1 MKFTTTTEVERFT
14 VTLSNGMRVTIVDRG
29 EDAEIKVR
37 ENSRDLLNGAPSGPD
52 VPRYVDGGSYEFVL
66 PHANEIGARCSER
79 DHDPDDLGFPA
90 FGLAT
95 IENVRH
101 YH

>member
-1 MKFTTTTEVERFT
+1 MKFTTETETTRFT
-14 VTLSNGMRVTIVDRG
+14 VKLSNGMRVTIADHG
-29 EDAEIKVR
+29 EDITIEVQ
-37 ENSRDLLNGAPSGPD
+37 ENARDLLNGAPSGPD
-52 VPRYVDGGSYEFVL
+52 VPRYAPGGHYEFEL
-66 PHANEIGARCSER
+66 PHVSVVGERCSEK
-79 DHDPDDLGFPA
+79 DHDPSDFGFPA

>member
-1 MKFTTTTEVERFT
+1 MKFNVDVEVTRFT
-14 VTLSNGMRVTIVDRG
+14 VKLSNGMRVTIADHG
-29 EDAEIKVR
+29 EDATIEIR
-37 ENSRDLLNGAPSGPD
+37 EKDRDLLNGAPSDPD
-52 VPRYVDGGSYEFVL
+52 TPRYAPGGSYEFEL
-66 PHANEIGARCSER
+66 PHVEDIAVRCNLK
-79 DHDPDDLGFPA
+79 DDDEGLHA